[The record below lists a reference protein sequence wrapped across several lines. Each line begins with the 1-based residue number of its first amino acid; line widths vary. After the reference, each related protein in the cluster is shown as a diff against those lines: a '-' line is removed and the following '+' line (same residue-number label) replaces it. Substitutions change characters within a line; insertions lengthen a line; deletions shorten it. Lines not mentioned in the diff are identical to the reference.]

1 MQLIFMSTTEL
12 KELRNEVKRFVD
24 HADERVVKMMY
35 AMLETADESDLWD
48 EMPDEI
54 KAELEES
61 IDQADRG
68 ELMTHEQVMN
78 KFPQWF
84 TK

>member
-1 MQLIFMSTTEL
+1 MSTTEL
-12 KELRNEVKRFVD
+12 IELRKEVKMYID
-24 HADERVVKMMY
+24 HADERVVKMLY
-35 AMLETADESDLWD
+35 AMLEKDAETDWYD

-61 IDQADRG
+61 IAQADRG
-68 ELMTHEQVMN
+68 QVMTHAQV
-78 KFPQWF
+78 KQKYPQWF

>member
-1 MQLIFMSTTEL
+1 MSTTEL
-12 KELRNEVKRFVD
+12 IELRKEVKMYID

-35 AMLETADESDLWD
+35 AMLEKDAETDWYD

-61 IDQADRG
+61 IAQADRG
-68 ELMTHEQVMN
+68 QVMIHAQV
-78 KFPQWF
+78 KQKYPQWF

>member
-1 MQLIFMSTTEL
+1 MYI
-12 KELRNEVKRFVD
+12 D

-35 AMLETADESDLWD
+35 AMLEKDAETDWYD

-61 IDQADRG
+61 IAQADRG
-68 ELMTHEQVMN
+68 QVMIHAQV
-78 KFPQWF
+78 KQKYPQWF